1 MLLSGTAEVA
11 VLIPLIAMVWAAGAA
26 WIKAWD
32 YIETRRSHPQ
42 RLRTRQAMR
51 PVRDRA

>member
-1 MLLSGTAEVA
+1 MPLSGAAEVA

-32 YIETRRSHPQ
+32 YIETRRSNLQ
-42 RLRTRQAMR
+42 RSRTRQAMR
-51 PVRDRA
+51 SVRE